1 MNPEIFGELQGS
13 EMVISRLVAAPQ
25 ELVFRALTSPNHLA
39 NWWGP
44 EGFSITTLAWDF
56 REGGHWRSI
65 MHGPDGTDYPNRLIY
80 KKITPPHLL
89 EYLHDDDGHS
99 SQQFQGSLELKPEGD
114 ATRITLRARFASE
127 AEAREM
133 MERANAIE
141 GGKHTLGRLAAFLEE
156 VPGEFDFLLQR
167 EFPVSVETLFA
178 AWTEPEHLL
187 KWWGPQ
193 GFTTSNWQVNAQA
206 GGEVSFVVHSPEGEA
221 YPVKGNFHLVEK
233 PTRLVYSLQSLTP
246 QGAAGLDTKMELQ
259 LTPKGDG
266 THLRLKIC
274 VLNFSATGKTY
285 LAGLEPGWDQ
295 GLEKLKRVYPKITQT
310 FFPIGTNR

>member
-80 KKITPPHLL
+80 QKINPPHRL

-141 GGKHTLGRLAAFLEE
+141 GGKQTLE
-156 VPGEFDFLLQR
+156 VFANRECKVDLRPGGEFLVVM
-167 EFPVSVETLFA
+167 VS
-178 AWTEPEHLL
+178 
-187 KWWGPQ
+187 PQ
-193 GFTTSNWQVNAQA
+193 GVDYPAM
-206 GGEVSFVVHSPEGEA
+206 GRVLEVQ
-221 YPVKGNFHLVEK
+221 K
-233 PTRLVYSLQSLTP
+233 PHRLVLELRVEEPPGNLVLQTRVEVQFAS
-246 QGAAGLDTKMELQ
+246 QG
-259 LTPKGDG
+259 KGAS
-266 THLRLKIC
+266 LRLKLTTTHC
-274 VLNFSATGKTY
+274 QGRGFVYVQGME
-285 LAGLEPGWDQ
+285 AGWSQ
-295 GLEKLKRVYPKITQT
+295 SLEKLKRIYPK
-310 FFPIGTNR
+310 

>member
-1 MNPEIFGELQGS
+1 MMNPEIFGELQGS

-80 KKITPPHLL
+80 QKINPPHRL
-89 EYLHDDDGHS
+89 EYLHDDDEHS

-133 MERANAIE
+133 MESANAIE
-141 GGKHTLGRLAAFLEE
+141 GGKQTLGRLAAFLEE
-156 VPGEFDFLLQR
+156 VPGEFDYLLQR
-167 EFPVSVETLFA
+167 EFPVS
-178 AWTEPEHLL
+178 
-187 KWWGPQ
+187 
-193 GFTTSNWQVNAQA
+193 
-206 GGEVSFVVHSPEGEA
+206 
-221 YPVKGNFHLVEK
+221 
-233 PTRLVYSLQSLTP
+233 
-246 QGAAGLDTKMELQ
+246 
-259 LTPKGDG
+259 
-266 THLRLKIC
+266 
-274 VLNFSATGKTY
+274 
-285 LAGLEPGWDQ
+285 
-295 GLEKLKRVYPKITQT
+295 
-310 FFPIGTNR
+310 